1 MFPGFCHGFAD
12 AAALSCFGI
21 VMLYM
26 RLYKRNYTIMARP
39 SLSADALQTFL
50 KRHHIATLQQ
60 LKRALGSSATMTVFR
75 KLKALGYRSSYSHR
89 GKYYTLSDL
98 PRFDEAGLWSCRSV
112 WFSRHGNLIQT
123 AQHWV
128 AQSATGLTAA
138 DLQAQLHVEV
148 KEALLELYRR
158 RQIDRQQM
166 GGVYVYWARES
177 GQRRNQRLRRQ
188 QRDLPGPLSASSLST
203 ASAHELKAAIILFF
217 SLLDEQQ
224 RRCYAGLE
232 SFKLGHGGD
241 VQVGKFLNVDVHTV
255 SRGRRELFGGQV
267 KRAAVRQ
274 AGGGRKPVEKK
285 RRTSSNE
292 SLN

>member
-1 MFPGFCHGFAD
+1 MPRSSLPAN
-12 AAALSCFGI
+12 ALH
-21 VMLYM
+21 
-26 RLYKRNYTIMARP
+26 
-39 SLSADALQTFL
+39 TFL
-50 KRHHIATLQQ
+50 KRHLIATLPQ
-60 LKRALGSSATMTVFR
+60 LKRALGTSATMTVFR

-89 GKYYTLSDL
+89 GKYYTLNDL

-112 WFSRHGNLIQT
+112 WFSQYGNLLQT
-123 AQHWV
+123 TRRWV
-128 AQSATGLTAA
+128 ERSDAGLTAA
-138 DLQAQLHVEV
+138 ELQAQLQVEV

-158 RQIDRQQM
+158 GQIQRQQI

-177 GQRRNQRLRRQ
+177 GQRRHQRLRRPP
-188 QRDLPGPLSASSLST
+188 RALPGPLAAGSLS
-203 ASAHELKAAIILFF
+203 AAGSQELKAAIILFF

-241 VQVGKFLNVDVHTV
+241 VQVANFLDIDVHTV

-267 KRAAVRQ
+267 KRTGVRQ

-285 RRTSSNE
+285 RRTSSNK
-292 SLN
+292 SPN